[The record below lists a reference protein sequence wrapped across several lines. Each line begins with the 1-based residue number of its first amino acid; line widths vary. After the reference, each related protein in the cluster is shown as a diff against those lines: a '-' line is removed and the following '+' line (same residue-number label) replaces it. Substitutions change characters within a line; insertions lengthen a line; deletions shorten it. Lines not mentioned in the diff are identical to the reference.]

1 VFNPFKKKKEE
12 ESDEIVTSIGGASG
26 FGSLRLGPARNVGD
40 VSPDWG
46 LIFVVLSLILFGTVM
61 VYSASI
67 ALSDAPKYHV
77 GTEHFL
83 NRHIFSVAVAA
94 LVAACVYHI
103 RMNTLNNLAPWLFM
117 LGVLLLIAVLV
128 PGVGRKVNGAAR
140 WIPTPLF
147 NLQVTEFMKVAV
159 LLYAVNFT
167 VRKQTYM
174 HSFKKGFAPML
185 FAVMV
190 VAFLVLMEPDLGA
203 LAMIIV
209 IAMGVLVLGGLNLK
223 LFFPFGAGVL
233 IAMAGAIALVP
244 WRLAR
249 FLAYLDPWEES
260 NALGKAYQLSH
271 SLIALGRGAA
281 TGVGLGDAIE
291 KQHYLP
297 EAHTDFI
304 LAIIGEE
311 LGFVGVLLLLL
322 FIGWLVWRCFS
333 IGRRAIRLGR
343 VFPGLVAEGV
353 AIWFGAQTFIN
364 VGVASGLLPTKGLTL
379 PFISYGGS
387 AMVSC
392 LVAVALVLRVDHE
405 NKIIMRGGEV

>member
-1 VFNPFKKKKEE
+1 
-12 ESDEIVTSIGGASG
+12 
-26 FGSLRLGPARNVGD
+26 
-40 VSPDWG
+40 
-46 LIFVVLSLILFGTVM
+46 
-61 VYSASI
+61 
-67 ALSDAPKYHV
+67 
-77 GTEHFL
+77 
-83 NRHIFSVAVAA
+83 
-94 LVAACVYHI
+94 
-103 RMNTLNNLAPWLFM
+103 
-117 LGVLLLIAVLV
+117 
-128 PGVGRKVNGAAR
+128 
-140 WIPTPLF
+140 
-147 NLQVTEFMKVAV
+147 
-159 LLYAVNFT
+159 
-167 VRKQTYM
+167 
-174 HSFKKGFAPML
+174 
-185 FAVMV
+185 
-190 VAFLVLMEPDLGA
+190 
-203 LAMIIV
+203 
-209 IAMGVLVLGGLNLK
+209 
-223 LFFPFGAGVL
+223 
-233 IAMAGAIALVP
+233 MAGAIALVP